1 MLMDGARNLTG
12 LDFTALNDLRANLG
26 QTRALI
32 QQAEGLA
39 FEVSNLDSR
48 FRQLYPQAIAPGTT
62 GAALASQAPA
72 RRPAS
77 LHPLRPTMPT
87 QPEVAGVKTANERRW
102 TWTTARATKQD

>member
-48 FRQLYPQAIAPGTT
+48 LRQLYPQAIAPGTT
-62 GAALASQAPA
+62 GAAMASQA
-72 RRPAS
+72 
-77 LHPLRPTMPT
+77 HD
-87 QPEVAGVKTANERRW
+87 RW
-102 TWTTARATKQD
+102 TQSLPSLRTPTSEAGRVGNEGVGTVEY